1 MIQTV
6 ENKEEIIKNSVNH
19 IWKATEGKVATITF
33 DDPLNSATITLNNGN
48 KTILNL
54 DVPGVVL
61 VNEEIFRKIVNVV
74 DRSNR
79 KEPIIID
86 EVEIRLQESAT
97 QSSSFEIEEDC
108 TNKKSSPL
116 DDSEA
121 SVDQPL
127 NYKESDDNA
136 IEKNRGNEIQGL
148 NSSIQEYDNPQSDE
162 YYDSIEEADE
172 QRFNE
177 ITSRLTK
184 SNSGDKYKFQI
195 NNQFKAS
202 KNKIEKNNSKI
213 GKVDKK
219 PSVTQSSHPSKE
231 TNLSHSKI
239 VDTETSVEGSN
250 RNDVLAI
257 SSIINGQESSTPPLN
272 ITKKNSSDVCINA
285 LSDNESTFSIVNL
298 AKQSSDSFPTATAT
312 NNTEFLRG
320 NNRKEK
326 QRMQYSPTETDLDG
340 MLVDIFFKHA
350 YSKLQI
356 DITSKTIRA

>member
-19 IWKATEGKVATITF
+19 IWKATEGKVVTITF
-33 DDPLNSATITLNNGN
+33 DDPLNLATITLNNGN
-48 KTILNL
+48 KIILNL
-54 DVPGVVL
+54 DAPGVVL
-61 VNEEIFRKIVNVV
+61 INEEIFRKIVNVV
-74 DRSNR
+74 DGSNR

-86 EVEIRLQESAT
+86 EVEIRHQESAT

-121 SVDQPL
+121 SVSVDQPL
-127 NYKESDDNA
+127 NHKESDDNA
-136 IEKNRGNEIQGL
+136 IEKDRGNEIQGL
-148 NSSIQEYDNPQSDE
+148 DSVAQSLNYEESDKDQGNETQDLNSSIQVKLH
-162 YYDSIEEADE
+162 YYDSTEEADE

-213 GKVDKK
+213 GKVDKANDEPVNNFIERVPSNLTEDSLPSINEILK

-231 TNLSHSKI
+231 TNLSHPKI

-257 SSIINGQESSTPPLN
+257 SSIINDQESSTPPPN
-272 ITKKNSSDVCINA
+272 ITEKNSSD
-285 LSDNESTFSIVNL
+285 
-298 AKQSSDSFPTATAT
+298 
-312 NNTEFLRG
+312 
-320 NNRKEK
+320 
-326 QRMQYSPTETDLDG
+326 
-340 MLVDIFFKHA
+340 
-350 YSKLQI
+350 
-356 DITSKTIRA
+356 